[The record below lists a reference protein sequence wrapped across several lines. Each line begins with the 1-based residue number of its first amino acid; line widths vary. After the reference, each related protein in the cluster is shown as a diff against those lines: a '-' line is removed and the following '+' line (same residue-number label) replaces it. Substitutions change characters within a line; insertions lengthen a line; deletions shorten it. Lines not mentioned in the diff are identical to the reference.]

1 MKETS
6 TSVNAPLSS
15 ICSPVGFCV
24 SALTLLLGFSLCQMA
39 VAVSPPPDGG
49 YPGGNT
55 AEGTQALQS
64 VAGGGYDSAFGFQA
78 LFHTTANFN
87 TGLGFRALFSD
98 TTGTQNTATGV
109 QALFSNT
116 TGNFNTA
123 VGLNALYHNVGGSLN
138 TATGTNALINNTA
151 GFNTANGV
159 NALYHNTTGT
169 PNTAIGVNALFNNT
183 TGGGNIA
190 IGASAGYNLTTG
202 NNNIDIGHQGVAAET
217 GFIRLGTVGTHTA
230 TLLSSPVGVRLTTAP
245 ASTLHILHPF
255 GSITNGLRLQNEFNN
270 HQWNFYTTSTGTLE
284 LSADG
289 TIVGNFNP
297 TTGAYT
303 ATSDRRMKKD
313 IEKVGDVLP
322 QISQLKVIK
331 YHSLE
336 AAPQDRKYYGL
347 VAQEVEPLFP
357 ELVSYNPVDG
367 SKEERYTMNYS
378 AFGVIAIKAIQEQQ
392 EEIRS
397 LEDRV
402 AKLEAALAKITE
414 DK

>member
-138 TATGTNALINNTA
+138 TATGTRQVSTRR
-151 GFNTANGV
+151 
-159 NALYHNTTGT
+159 TG
-169 PNTAIGVNALFNNT
+169 
-183 TGGGNIA
+183 
-190 IGASAGYNLTTG
+190 
-202 NNNIDIGHQGVAAET
+202 
-217 GFIRLGTVGTHTA
+217 
-230 TLLSSPVGVRLTTAP
+230 
-245 ASTLHILHPF
+245 
-255 GSITNGLRLQNEFNN
+255 
-270 HQWNFYTTSTGTLE
+270 
-284 LSADG
+284 
-289 TIVGNFNP
+289 
-297 TTGAYT
+297 
-303 ATSDRRMKKD
+303 
-313 IEKVGDVLP
+313 
-322 QISQLKVIK
+322 
-331 YHSLE
+331 
-336 AAPQDRKYYGL
+336 
-347 VAQEVEPLFP
+347 
-357 ELVSYNPVDG
+357 
-367 SKEERYTMNYS
+367 
-378 AFGVIAIKAIQEQQ
+378 
-392 EEIRS
+392 
-397 LEDRV
+397 
-402 AKLEAALAKITE
+402 
-414 DK
+414 